1 LVARSKARTVF
12 DRSNRGIVLS
22 NPTGGIEEYRCFS
35 AHVLLC
41 VGSALTTVDLPSKI
55 SYQMSENDLQFQKLI
70 HNLNVPQKR

>member
-1 LVARSKARTVF
+1 MARSKARTIF
-12 DRSNRGIVLS
+12 DRSNRGIVVS

-41 VGSALTTVDLPSKI
+41 VGTSLTTVDPLSKE
-55 SYQMSENDLQFQKLI
+55 SDQLSENNLQFQKLI